1 MARSPSLRCSA
12 RDDGQVD
19 AVHPA
24 SGGDLMPGELPPGL
38 RSPTSRSRRVE
49 ESLMGR
55 FTLDTP
61 RMLGAAFLAVIL
73 TSLFSGVVMDS
84 ALGSG
89 STADVLRNAVADE
102 GTVRVAVIMAM
113 LNAAG
118 IVVLATLLWA
128 VLGRFGRVAAV
139 VGVGLWLGEA
149 FFYVVGYVG
158 ANGLIGLGHDF
169 VAAGSPAGWSN
180 LSLGDF
186 LYNGVYKLSGSMLM
200 FFYCAGGFLFY
211 SLFYVSR
218 VIPRVLAAF
227 GLAVVALAMV
237 AVVLELLGYGNLMA
251 LMAPVGIFE
260 LITGL
265 WLLLGRANANVL
277 ASANATAGV
286 AT

>member
-1 MARSPSLRCSA
+1 
-12 RDDGQVD
+12 
-19 AVHPA
+19 
-24 SGGDLMPGELPPGL
+24 
-38 RSPTSRSRRVE
+38 
-49 ESLMGR
+49 MGR
-55 FTLDTP
+55 FTVGTS
-61 RMLGAAFLAVIL
+61 RMLGAAFLIVVM
-73 TSLFSGVVMDS
+73 TSLFSGVPMDS

-89 STADVLRNAVADE
+89 STADVLRNAAGND
-102 GTVRVAVIMAM
+102 GTVRVAVVMAM

-149 FFYVVGYVG
+149 FFYVAGYVG
-158 ANGLIGLGHDF
+158 ANGLIRLGHDF

-186 LYNGVYKLSGSMLM
+186 LYQGVYKLSGSMLM
-200 FFYCAGGFLFY
+200 FFYCAGGFFFY
-211 SLFYVSR
+211 SLFYISR

-227 GLAVVALAMV
+227 GLAVVTLAMV

-260 LITGL
+260 LITGF
-265 WLLLGRANANVL
+265 WLLLGRANANAL
-277 ASANATAGV
+277 ASVEATEGV
-286 AT
+286 AS